1 MSQMTIAQAIN
12 LALGHHQAGR
22 LQDAE
27 SIYRQILAH
36 DPKNADALHLL
47 GVVAHQCGNYPAAIE
62 LIGKS
67 ISIQPVHPSAY
78 TNLGESLRL
87 SGRLPEA
94 RDALLKAIQQQPTS
108 AEALGNLGLVYA
120 GMGQGDQALDA
131 YRQALAI
138 NPNLPQTH
146 NNLGNLL
153 LEQKDAVAALAAYDR
168 ALAIDPNFSD
178 GHNNRG
184 SALEN
189 MDRLE
194 EAIAEYKRAVEL
206 RPNFAIACNNVGNVA
221 RRLCQWD
228 EAILWCK
235 RALQLDPSFEP
246 ARWNVGLIE
255 LTRGDYASGLPKYEL
270 RFVATPQR
278 LPEGITRPRW
288 DGSPLEG
295 KTLLLYA
302 EQGIGD
308 GWQAARYV
316 PMIARK
322 GGKVIIACMNS
333 QAGLLANLEGVIATT
348 PSGKAS
354 PPYDL
359 FLPMMSL
366 PLIFGTTLQTIPLD
380 VPYLKPDPARV
391 AAWAQ
396 KMSTYSGLKVGLVWS
411 GSANP
416 EPLRSMTL
424 AELAPLAEIPSV
436 QYFSLQFGPAA
447 AEAKK
452 AVAWMNIVDLSDD
465 VADFGETAACMM
477 NLDLIL
483 TIDTAA
489 AHLAGALARPT
500 WTMLPFSPDWRWL
513 LDRPDSVWYPTMKL
527 FRQTRRK
534 VWTDVVEHV
543 AIALRELTKSQ
554 RAGSDGS

>member
-1 MSQMTIAQAIN
+1 MTVAQAIN
-12 LALGHHQAGR
+12 LGLEHHQAGR
-22 LQDAE
+22 LKEAE
-27 SIYRQILAH
+27 SIYRQILGH
-36 DPKNADALHLL
+36 DAKNADALHLL
-47 GVVAHQCGNYPAAIE
+47 GVVAHQCGNYPAAVE
-62 LIGKS
+62 LIGRS
-67 ISIQPVHPSAY
+67 IAIQPVHPSAY

-87 SGRLPEA
+87 LGRFPEA
-94 RDALLKAIQQQPTS
+94 KDALLKAIEQHPTS

-120 GMGQGDQALDA
+120 SLGKGDEALDA
-131 YRQALAI
+131 YRRALAI

-153 LEQKDAVAALAAYDR
+153 LERKDREGALASYDR
-168 ALAIDPNFSD
+168 ALAIDPNFAD

-189 MDRLE
+189 LDRLE
-194 EAIAEYKRAVEL
+194 EAIAEYRRAVEL

-228 EAILWCK
+228 EAMLWCQ
-235 RALQLDPSFEP
+235 RALELDPKFEP
-246 ARWNVGLIE
+246 ARWNVGLIQ
-255 LTRGDYASGLPKYEL
+255 LTRGDYVSGLPKYEL

-278 LPEGITRPRW
+278 LPEGINRPRW
-288 DGSPLEG
+288 DGGPLEG

-322 GGKVIIACMNS
+322 GGKVVIACTKA
-333 QAGLLANLEGVIATT
+333 QAGLLGNLEGVIATT
-348 PSGKAS
+348 PSGREA

-366 PLIFGTTLQTIPLD
+366 PLVFGTTLQTIPLD
-380 VPYLKPDPARV
+380 VPYLKADPSRV

-396 KMSTYSGLKVGLVWS
+396 KLSAYSGLKVGLVWS
-411 GSANP
+411 GSPNP
-416 EPLRSMTL
+416 EPLRSITL
-424 AELAPLAEIPSV
+424 AELAPLAAISDV
-436 QYFSLQFGPAA
+436 QFFSLQFGPAA
-447 AEAKK
+447 ADAKK
-452 AVAWMNIVDLSDD
+452 SAAWMNIIDLSED

-513 LDRPDSVWYPTMKL
+513 LDRPDSVWYPTMRL

-543 AIALRELTKSQ
+543 ASALREFTKSSK
-554 RAGSDGS
+554 AGG